1 MKLITKFSEFLND
14 SVNLNQTRIDTLE
27 SRTTTIKSFLEA
39 SSYEPDI
46 IEFSTQGSWA
56 HKTIIKPVKAANEFD
71 ADMVIY
77 VDEVKGWS
85 AKDYIEELYKIFRD
99 NGTYRSMVS
108 RKSRC
113 VTLNYAGDFHLD
125 LVPVTVRGGFLGL
138 TDQTYRVCNRHSDD
152 FELTDGD
159 AFKDWWKEKDRIV
172 SNHRLLK
179 TARLIKFLRDTKTTF
194 SCKSV
199 LLTTLIGN
207 MVDDDE
213 VPLFGKTIEK
223 GFEDVPTTL
232 KTIMGRLDD
241 YLQGEPEMPEILNPA
256 LDEESFTRNWSD
268 DQYKNFRKKIHQYR
282 EWVDDAYG
290 EANRNESIRKWRR
303 LFGEG
308 FAQDVAISEAKT
320 SVMAT
325 YLAEQAT
332 NSDEISLIRRLGTQI
347 LSHIPRN
354 LTHVQLPR
362 LKETNTLTVKVSAWR
377 KPRRNGARGASITSG
392 EILPKNSGVE
402 FQALN
407 NMGIPFDR
415 AAYKVRWLVVNTGD
429 EASSARGLRGGFNNS
444 QTHGC
449 RWEATQY
456 RGVHWVEAIVINKR
470 RNIIE
475 GRSARFFV
483 PIE

>member
-14 SVNLNQTRIDTLE
+14 TVNLNQSRIDTLE
-27 SRTTTIKSFLEA
+27 ARTGAIKSFLKA
-39 SSYEPDI
+39 SSYNPDI
-46 IEFSTQGSWA
+46 LEFSTQGSWA
-56 HKTIIKPVKAANEFD
+56 HKTIIKPVKQANEFD
-71 ADMVIY
+71 ADMVVYI
-77 VDEVKGWS
+77 DEVEGWD
-85 AKDYIEELYKIFRD
+85 AKDYIEELYSVFRS
-99 NGTYRSMVS
+99 NGTYKPMVS

-113 VTLNYAGDFHLD
+113 VTLNY
-125 LVPVTVRGGFLGL
+125 
-138 TDQTYRVCNRHSDD
+138 S
-152 FELTDGD
+152 
-159 AFKDWWKEKDRIV
+159 V
-172 SNHRLLK
+172 SNHRLVK
-179 TARLIKFLRDTKTTF
+179 TARLLKFLRDSKTTF
-194 SCKSV
+194 SCKSI

-207 MVDDDE
+207 MIDQND
-213 VPLFGKTIEK
+213 VPFLEKTLGP

-232 KTIMGRLDD
+232 KTVIGRLDD
-241 YLQGEPEMPEILNPA
+241 YLQSEPEMPEVLNPA
-256 LDEESFTRNWSD
+256 LDEESFTRNWTD
-268 DQYKNFRKKIHQYR
+268 EQYANFRKQIHRYR

-290 EANRNESIRKWRR
+290 EANRTESIRKWRR
-303 LFGEG
+303 LFGDG
-308 FAQDVAISEAKT
+308 FAQDVTLEEAKT

-377 KPRRNGARGASITSG
+377 KPRQNAARGASLTSG

-402 FQALN
+402 FQAVN
-407 NMGIPFDR
+407 NMGIPFDKGS
-415 AAYKVRWLVVNTGD
+415 YKVRWLVVNTGD
-429 EASSARGLRGGFNNS
+429 EASSARGLRGGFNSS

-470 RNIIE
+470 RNVIE
-475 GRSARFFV
+475 GRSPRFFV

>member
-27 SRTTTIKSFLEA
+27 SRTATIKSFLKA
-39 SSYEPDI
+39 SAYEPDLL
-46 IEFSTQGSWA
+46 EFSTQGSWA
-56 HKTIIKPVKAANEFD
+56 HKTIIKPVKQANEFD
-71 ADMVIY
+71 ADMVVY
-77 VDEVKGWS
+77 VDEVEGWD
-85 AKDYIEELYKIFRD
+85 AKDYIEELYSVFRD
-99 NGTYRSMVS
+99 NGTYKPMIS

-113 VTLNYAGDFHLD
+113 VTLDYSGDFHLD
-125 LVPVTVRGGFLGL
+125 VVPITVRRHILSK
-138 TDQTYRVCNRHSDD
+138 DTYRVCNRNTND

-159 AFKDWWKEKDRIV
+159 GFKDWWKGKDRIV
-172 SNHRLLK
+172 SNNRLIKAARLL
-179 TARLIKFLRDTKTTF
+179 KFLRDTKTTF
-194 SCKSV
+194 SCKSI

-207 MVDDDE
+207 MIDEDE
-213 VPLFGKTIEK
+213 VSFLGTTIGK

-232 KTIMGRLDD
+232 KTIIGRLDD
-241 YLQGEPEMPEILNPA
+241 YLQSNPDMPDILNPA
-256 LDEESFTRNWSD
+256 LDVESFTRNWNQ
-268 DQYKNFRKKIHQYR
+268 DQYTNFRKQINRYR

-290 EANRNESIRKWRR
+290 EANRKESIRKWRR

-308 FAQDVAISEAKT
+308 FAQDVAIEEAKT

-325 YLAEQAT
+325 YLAERAT

-354 LTHVQLPR
+354 LTHVQLPKR
-362 LKETNTLTVKVSAWR
+362 RETNILTVKVSAWR
-377 KPRRNGARGASITSG
+377 KPNQRGVRGASLTNG
-392 EILPKNSGVE
+392 EIMPKNSGVE

-407 NMGIPFDR
+407 NMGLPFDR
-415 AAYKVRWLVVNTGD
+415 TAYKIKWLVVNTGD
-429 EASSARGLRGGFNNS
+429 EAGRAKGLRGGFNHS

-456 RGVHWVEAIVINKR
+456 RGIHWVEAVVINKR

-483 PIE
+483 PID